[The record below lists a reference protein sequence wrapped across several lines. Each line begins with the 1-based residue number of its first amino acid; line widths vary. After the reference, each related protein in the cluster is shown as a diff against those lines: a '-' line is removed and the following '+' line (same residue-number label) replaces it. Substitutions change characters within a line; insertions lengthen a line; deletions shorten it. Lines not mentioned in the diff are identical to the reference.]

1 MWDVRG
7 DTTGLFSRA
16 PCTCGRRRVRG
27 NARSGVSKVCLEERS
42 EWGNCKSCL
51 VLTAHKSNLSK
62 L

>member
-1 MWDVRG
+1 MWDVCG
-7 DTTGLFSRA
+7 DTTGLFSCTL
-16 PCTCGRRRVRG
+16 CTCSRQRVRG
-27 NARSGVSKVCLEERS
+27 NAQTGVSKVCLEESS